1 MHCAYTPISPLP
13 FISRSTSG
21 RRRMRDGALLFVNDG
36 ALLLGMIL
44 APCKRARNVWCIS
57 WWWCVFW
64 RKEKPCE
71 GFPPC
76 GRLVVGLG
84 CGPMWGARSGCDTPP
99 YTAGGLM
106 LGLMKRDS
114 QLTVTSQPRGRLM
127 ATPRCELLASTPH
140 RRTRPVIADTH
151 SFQRTSRLRIFSL
164 TPTAQLDG
172 LHTNGQLRDKH
183 RPAAVKA
190 HGPIPCIVPLTI
202 TPLLPINIE
211 L

>member
-1 MHCAYTPISPLP
+1 MCGVFRGGDVCVLEEGKTLRGFSSVWQACGRSGMWAHVGRAQWVRHSPLH
-13 FISRSTSG
+13 G
-21 RRRMRDGALLFVNDG
+21 
-36 ALLLGMIL
+36 
-44 APCKRARNVWCIS
+44 
-57 WWWCVFW
+57 
-64 RKEKPCE
+64 
-71 GFPPC
+71 
-76 GRLVVGLG
+76 
-84 CGPMWGARSGCDTPP
+84 WGAGTKCIHAT
-99 YTAGGLM
+99 LM